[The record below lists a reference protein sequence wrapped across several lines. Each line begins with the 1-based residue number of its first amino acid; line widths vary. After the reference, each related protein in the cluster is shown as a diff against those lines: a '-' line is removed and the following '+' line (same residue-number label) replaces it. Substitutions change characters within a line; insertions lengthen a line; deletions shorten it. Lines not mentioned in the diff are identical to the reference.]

1 MVSIRL
7 TRKGMR
13 NVPQYRVVVTNKKSK
28 RDGRIIE
35 SVGHFDPKH
44 PQAVGTLKFDR
55 IDHWMS
61 KGAQPSEA
69 VAKLIHRIRKNKGAP
84 AGTLGKKSA

>member
-1 MVSIRL
+1 MVTIRL

-13 NVPQYRVVVTNKKSK
+13 NEPHYRVVVTNKKSK
-28 RDGRIIE
+28 RDGSILE
-35 SVGHFDPKH
+35 NVGFFNPKQ

-55 IDHWMS
+55 IDHWVS

-69 VAKLIHRIRKNKGAP
+69 VAKLIHRIRK
-84 AGTLGKKSA
+84 TKKSA

>member
-1 MVSIRL
+1 MVTIRL

-28 RDGRIIE
+28 RDGRILE
-35 SVGHFDPKH
+35 NVGHFNPKNLEGL
-44 PQAVGTLKFDR
+44 ATLKLDR
-55 IDHWMS
+55 IDHWVS

-69 VAKLIHRIRKNKGAP
+69 VANILHRIRK
-84 AGTLGKKSA
+84 LKKSA

>member
-1 MVSIRL
+1 M
-7 TRKGMR
+7 T
-13 NVPQYRVVVTNKKSK
+13 NVPQYRVVVTNRKSK

-44 PQAVGTLKFDR
+44 PGALGTVKFDR

-69 VAKLIHRIRKNKGAP
+69 VANLLKRIRK
-84 AGTLGKKSA
+84 TKKSA